1 MIKIKMKINAAQ
13 YDIIIGRV
21 VYNRGKGINS
31 TISISKII
39 KMIPNKKNR
48 SENGIRAVFLGS
60 NPHSNGDNFSRS
72 LSERELRIQAAIKVA
87 RARADAMNDD
97 IIIGIIT

>member
-1 MIKIKMKINAAQ
+1 MFSK
-13 YDIIIGRV
+13 
-21 VYNRGKGINS
+21 GKGVNK

-39 KMIPNKKNR
+39 KMIPSKKNR

-60 NPHSNGDNFSRS
+60 NPHSNGDDFSRS

-87 RARADAMNDD
+87 KARADAMNDD
-97 IIIGIIT
+97 TIIEIII

>member
-1 MIKIKMKINAAQ
+1 MFS
-13 YDIIIGRV
+13 
-21 VYNRGKGINS
+21 KGNGVNK

-60 NPHSNGDNFSRS
+60 NPHSNGDDFSRS
-72 LSERELRIQAAIKVA
+72 LNERELRIQAAIKVA
-87 RARADAMNDD
+87 KARADAMNDD
-97 IIIGIIT
+97 IIIEIII